1 MVMTVCDFRA
11 VNGCLFCLQC
21 ACTESHRCMKLE
33 KNKDAQGKVQG
44 HQPWMEAKLLTKTRH
59 SWQIP
64 SLLPTPPL
72 PPTYPPH
79 LAKPHWDDDS
89 WARQDLPVVAWSVN
103 SRIFLCVGRGNQNP
117 DPACCNVLKT
127 NNNNNNKSE
136 EKNVLN
142 LDSINIFKSK
152 LFALWSKGEKISS
165 LHNNNNK

>member
-79 LAKPHWDDDS
+79 LAKPHWDDDN

-103 SRIFLCVGRGNQNP
+103 SRIFLCVGRENRNP
-117 DPACCNVLKT
+117 DPACCNVLK
-127 NNNNNNKSE
+127 NNNNKKKWR
-136 EKNVLN
+136 KNVLN

-165 LHNNNNK
+165 LHNNNNYN